1 MLNTIKPLTKAIS
14 NTGMPD
20 WPALVQVHLMPDCQC
35 FTVTAISW
43 HKADWDGNEELCKR
57 AREIGLRLSTEQCLG
72 SAQ

>member
-43 HKADWDGNEELCKR
+43 HEADWDRNEELCKTCQR
-57 AREIGLRLSTEQCLG
+57 DRPKVVY
-72 SAQ
+72 